1 MFPVVHESLLWG
13 LPLLGVPILIHLI
26 NMMRHRRVK
35 WAAMEFLLASQK
47 RHRTWIILKQLL
59 LLLLRIAAVAAAI
72 LMLAQPRNQW
82 TALLGQTKTHHIVL
96 WDDSFSMSDRWA
108 NTSAFDQAKQVIGRL
123 ADQAARQDNP
133 QAFTIL
139 RFSQAGSGGRST
151 QTDMLEEPLSV
162 GFKDR
167 LAKILAPLHPSQT
180 AATPGEALEAID
192 RVAQKRDFEDR
203 VVYIISDFRA
213 KEWDDPAVL
222 RKSLARLQESGSQ
235 LQLVNCVDEAH
246 GNLAIAGLQAGTGP
260 RATGVP
266 LWMEVAVANFGPSP
280 ARDVSVLLEEDGATR
295 PAVVIE
301 RIPSGKVVKRRFP
314 VVFAAAGQHQVTA
327 RLQADAVAADD
338 VRYAV
343 VDVSA
348 AVPVLVIDGDPRA
361 QDALFLTS
369 ALAPGGNA
377 KSGLSPLVESPRF
390 LRDHDL
396 DKYDSIFLLNVD
408 RLDPAEIE
416 PLEAYVR
423 SGGGVGLFLGE
434 LSQADFINKHLYRDG
449 EGLFP
454 LPLAGP
460 TELLVDRLDKAPD
473 LEVIDHPIFSIF
485 AGERNSFISTVVVE
499 RYFAAQKGWTPPS
512 DSTTQ
517 VIARLRTGAP
527 LAVERRFGDGRVVAF
542 LTKAAPVETAQGSWN
557 NWGRNNP
564 SYVVAMLELEAY
576 LAEPR
581 HADHAHLVG
590 NPLTVEMPIAEF
602 QPQVRFV
609 FPPDQGGGTLAVDAA
624 ATSTE
629 LTAVLD
635 DTWTSGVYEAQLA
648 ERSSGQVDSRRFAFN
663 VDPAEGAL
671 ARLDGPQLAER
682 LGGIKYHYQQAAD
695 LVYDADRLA
704 GPNLGKYFLM
714 LLVAML
720 LAEQVLA
727 YSASYHPAPLRTAQA
742 RTASS
747 RPAMPLAPLGGGAR

>member
-35 WAAMEFLLASQK
+35 WAAMEFLLVSQK
-47 RHRTWIILKQLL
+47 KHRTWIILKQLL

-82 TALLGQTKTHHIVL
+82 TSLLGQTKTHHIVL
-96 WDDSFSMSDRWA
+96 WDDSYSMSDRWA

-151 QTDMLEEPLSV
+151 QTDMLEEPLTV

-167 LAKILAPLHPSQT
+167 LAKILGPLRPSQT
-180 AATPGEALEAID
+180 AATPIEALDAID

-203 VVYIISDFRA
+203 VVYVISDFRA

-222 RKSLARLQESGSQ
+222 RKPLTRLQESGSQ
-235 LQLVNCVDEAH
+235 LQLVNCVDSVHA
-246 GNLAIAGLQAGTGP
+246 NLSIAGLQAGTGP

-266 LWMEVAVANFGPSP
+266 LWMEVSVANYGTTQ
-280 ARDVSVLLEEDGATR
+280 ARDVSVLLEEDGAVR

-301 RIPSGKVVKRRFP
+301 RIPSGKVVTRHFP
-314 VVFAAAGQHQVTA
+314 IVFASAGQHQVTA

-343 VDVSA
+343 VDVA
-348 AVPVLVIDGDPRA
+348 AAAQVLVIDGDPRA
-361 QDALFLTS
+361 RDAFFLTS
-369 ALAPGGNA
+369 ALAPGGTT

-396 DKYDSIFLLNVD
+396 QKYDSIFLLNIE

-416 PLEAYVR
+416 PLETYVR
-423 SGGGVGLFLGE
+423 SGGGVAFFLGE
-434 LSQADFINKHLYRDG
+434 LSQADFINKHLYREG

-454 LPLAGP
+454 LPLVGA

-473 LEVIDHPIFSIF
+473 LEVTDHPMFSVF
-485 AGERNSFISTVVVE
+485 AGERNSFISSVVVE
-499 RYFAAQKGWTPPS
+499 RYFATHKSWTPAA
-512 DSTTQ
+512 DSATQ

-527 LAVERRFGDGRVVAF
+527 LAVEHRFGEGRVVAF
-542 LTKAAPVETAQGSWN
+542 LTKASPVETPQGSWN

-581 HADHAHLVG
+581 HVDHSRLVG
-590 NPLTVEMPIAEF
+590 NPLTVEMPIAQF

-609 FPPDQGGGTLAVDAA
+609 FPPDQGGGTLAVDAT
-624 ATSTE
+624 ATSGE
-629 LTAVLD
+629 LTAVLG
-635 DTWTSGVYEAQLA
+635 DTWTSGIYEAQLA
-648 ERSSGQVDSRRFAFN
+648 ERSTGQVDSRHFAVN
-663 VDPAEGAL
+663 VDPSEGAL
-671 ARLDGPQLAER
+671 ERLDGPQLAER
-682 LGGIKYHYQQAAD
+682 LTGIKYHYQQAAD

-727 YSASYHPAPLRTAQA
+727 YSASYHTSPSKPAPPRQVRVRPA
-742 RTASS
+742 
-747 RPAMPLAPLGGGAR
+747 PAMPTVGGGAR

>member
-35 WAAMEFLLASQK
+35 WAAMEFLLVSQK

-82 TALLGQTKTHHIVL
+82 TSLLGQTKTHHIVL
-96 WDDSFSMSDRWA
+96 WDDSYSMSDRWA
-108 NTSAFDQAKQVIGRL
+108 NTSAFEQAKQVIGRL
-123 ADQAARQDNP
+123 ADQAAREDNP

-151 QTDMLEEPLSV
+151 QPDMLEEPLTV

-167 LAKILAPLHPSQT
+167 LGKILAPLHPSQT

-203 VVYIISDFRA
+203 VVYLLTDFRA
-213 KEWDDPAVL
+213 NQWDDPAVL
-222 RKSLARLQESGSQ
+222 RKSLTRLQESGAQ
-235 LQLVNCVDEAH
+235 LQLVNCVDGTHA
-246 GNLAIAGLQAGTGP
+246 NLAIAGLQAGTGP
-260 RATGVP
+260 RAAGVP
-266 LWMEVAVANFGPSP
+266 LWMEVSVSNYGPTP
-280 ARDVSVLLEEDGATR
+280 ARDVSVLLDEDGAQR

-301 RIPSGKVVKRRFP
+301 RILSGSTVRRRFP
-314 VVFAAAGQHQVTA
+314 VVFAAAGQHQITA

-343 VDVSA
+343 IEIA
-348 AVPVLVIDGDPRA
+348 AALPVLVIDGDPRA
-361 QDALFLTS
+361 QDALFLTA
-369 ALAPGGNA
+369 ALSPGGNV
-377 KSGLSPLVESPRF
+377 KSGLSPIVESPRF

-396 DKYDSIFLLNVD
+396 NKYESIFLLNVD

-423 SGGGVGLFLGE
+423 GGGGVGFFLGE

-454 LPLAGP
+454 LPLAGA
-460 TELLVDRLDKAPD
+460 TQLLVDRLDKAPD
-473 LEVIDHPIFSIF
+473 LEVIDHPVFSVF
-485 AGERNSFISTVVVE
+485 AGERNSFLNTVVIE
-499 RYFAAQKGWTPPS
+499 RYFAAQKNWTPPA

-527 LAVERRFGDGRVVAF
+527 LAVERRFGEGRVVAF
-542 LTKAAPVETAQGSWN
+542 LTKAAPVETPQGSWN

-564 SYVVAMLELEAY
+564 SYVVALLELEAY

-581 HADHAHLVG
+581 HAEHAHLVG
-590 NPLTVEMPIAEF
+590 NPLTVEMPLAEF

-609 FPPDQGGGTLAVDAA
+609 FPPEQGGGTLAVDALP
-624 ATSTE
+624 SSSE

-635 DTWTSGVYEAQLA
+635 DTPTSGVYEAQWSQRSTGQIDA
-648 ERSSGQVDSRRFAFN
+648 ERYAVN
-663 VDPAEGAL
+663 VDPTEGAL

-682 LGGIKYHYQQAAD
+682 LTGLKYRYQQAAD
-695 LVYDADRLA
+695 LVYDSDRLA
-704 GPNLGKYFLM
+704 GPNLGKYFLL
-714 LLVAML
+714 LLVALL

-727 YSASYHPAPLRTAQA
+727 YSASYHPAA
-742 RTASS
+742 RRAAANDATSP
-747 RPAMPLAPLGGGAR
+747 RPAPGAR